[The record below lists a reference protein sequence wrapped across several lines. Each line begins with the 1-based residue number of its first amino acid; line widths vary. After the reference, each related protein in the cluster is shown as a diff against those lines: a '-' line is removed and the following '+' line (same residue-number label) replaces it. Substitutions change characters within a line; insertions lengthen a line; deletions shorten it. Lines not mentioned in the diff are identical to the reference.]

1 MDMQPNFN
9 ATLRLWGHGRVA
21 AELDVER
28 YPVLTWIGRIV
39 LFAAVWLVG
48 TALTLIITFD
58 PFVASFP
65 FVLGLGL
72 VYQGIKGRYRVRA
85 FRGACPRCSHAL
97 DLKAGSKINLPHQ
110 LDCFNCHFEPELHLE
125 RG

>member
-1 MDMQPNFN
+1 MELQHDFN

-21 AELDVER
+21 AQLDVER
-28 YPVLTWIGRIV
+28 YPVWTWIARVG
-39 LFAAVWLVG
+39 LFTCVWFVG
-48 TALTLIITFD
+48 TVLTLIVTFD

-72 VYQGIKGRYRVRA
+72 VYRGIKGRYRVRA
-85 FRGACPRCSHAL
+85 FQGACPRCHRAL
-97 DLKAGSKINLPHQ
+97 DLKAGSKISLPHQ

-125 RG
+125 RT